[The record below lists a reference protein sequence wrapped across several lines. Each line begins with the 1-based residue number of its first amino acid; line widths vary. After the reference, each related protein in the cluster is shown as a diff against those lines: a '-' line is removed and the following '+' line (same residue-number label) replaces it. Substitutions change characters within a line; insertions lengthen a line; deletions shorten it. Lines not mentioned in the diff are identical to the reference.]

1 MVKIIERMKTL
12 RLALCA
18 ALLLGISLT
27 ATAQQTL
34 NIHTTTQG
42 VVSIAFAEK
51 PDLTFPAK
59 EVLTVTTESMTVEF
73 PFAEV
78 EKITFEDG
86 NEDGV
91 ETLSVRDGS
100 GAIVHVYDLSGK
112 LVRQGIAAT
121 HGSASVNLST
131 LRPGVYVVRDGKRT
145 YKVTKR

>member
-1 MVKIIERMKTL
+1 MVGVIERQTL
-12 RLALCA
+12 RFAFCA
-18 ALLLGISLT
+18 VLFLGSCLT
-27 ATAQQTL
+27 AVAQQTL

-42 VVSIAFAEK
+42 IVSFAFAEK

-78 EKITFEDG
+78 EKITFEDA

-91 ETLSVRDGS
+91 ETLTVRDGG
-100 GAIVHVYDLSGK
+100 GAVLIFDLSGK
-112 LVRQGIAAT
+112 LVRQSTTGKY
-121 HGSASVNLST
+121 GSATVNLST
-131 LRPGVYVVRDGKRT
+131 LQPGVYVIRDGKRT

>member
-1 MVKIIERMKTL
+1 MQSL
-12 RLALCA
+12 RSALCA
-18 ALLLGISLT
+18 VLFLGSWLT
-27 ATAQQTL
+27 AAAQQTL

-42 VVSIAFAEK
+42 LVSFAFAEK
-51 PDLTFPAK
+51 PDLTFPTK

-100 GAIVHVYDLSGK
+100 GGVLVYDLSGK
-112 LVRQGIAAT
+112 LVRQGTTAT
-121 HGSASVNLST
+121 HGSAAVNLST

-145 YKVTKR
+145 YKITKR